1 MKKLSVLVI
10 TILCGMAS
18 TYAQEDFFTPPDF
31 RQIERNIQ
39 NSSSSFYY
47 PRLMER
53 YLAGDSTFTADEGRH
68 LYFGYVFQ
76 PAYVPADDS
85 QYNQRLASV
94 LSRTSLTE
102 TDFTEILE
110 IAQVL
115 LREDP
120 FNLRA
125 LNAILLVHAQR
136 DNVAEYKKAAWQR
149 RIVQDAIVS
158 TGDGMSEET
167 PFFVIRV
174 AHEYDMLPFLGFRF
188 GGEDRRLRNGRMN
201 FLSLADNRFGVERLY
216 FDISAIIDH
225 LSRRGGGRM

>member
-10 TILCGMAS
+10 AILCGIAS

-39 NSSSSFYY
+39 NPASSFFY
-47 PRLMER
+47 PKLMER
-53 YLAGDSTFTADEGRH
+53 YLAGDSTLTADEGKH

-85 QYNQRLASV
+85 RYNQRLASV

-102 TDFTEILE
+102 TDFREILE
-110 IAQVL
+110 IAQAL
-115 LREDP
+115 LQEDP

-125 LNAILLVHAQR
+125 LNAVLLVLAQGN
-136 DNVAEYKKAAWQR
+136 NVAEYKKIARQR
-149 RIVQDAIVS
+149 HIVQDAIVS
-158 TGDGMSEET
+158 TGDGMSETT

-188 GGEDRRLRNGRMN
+188 GGEDRRLRGGRMN
-201 FLSLADNRFGVERLY
+201 FLSLAENRFGVERLY
-216 FDISAIIDH
+216 FDTSAIIDY
-225 LSRRGGGRM
+225 LNRRGGGRM